1 VSDSVLSREIGDAGA
16 LLGLVLAIVTLFTSE
31 QARRLEAELAK
42 PSFDRARQRE
52 IRWVTSGVLVATA
65 AAIFGLAPLARQAI
79 STSGGNEIEPVLW
92 IFVITWFLLGGL
104 LIWQA
109 SIVARCASTVN
120 ERSARMRWLVG
131 GATALVGLGDLAIII
146 WGLV

>member
-1 VSDSVLSREIGDAGA
+1 MSDSVLSKEVGDAGA

-42 PSFDRARQRE
+42 VSFESARQRE
-52 IRWVTSGVLVATA
+52 IRWVTSAVLLATA
-65 AAIFGLAPLARQAI
+65 AAIFGLAPLARRAI

-92 IFVITWFLLGGL
+92 IFVIAWFLLGGL

-109 SIVARCASTVN
+109 SIVARCASTV
-120 ERSARMRWLVG
+120 EKRSARVKRFIR
-131 GATALVGLGDLAIII
+131 GATALICVGDLVVII